1 MGILISTLRKI
12 PPSLFVIAL
21 LSLISFYWMQQN
33 ANLRGELAQANERF
47 AIERLDTANAYNAEL
62 RRQAAL
68 NDELTARLIEKQNQ
82 ITAQLQQLEG
92 VINDAVNTDG
102 SYNGIG
108 ADSLCV
114 YRRAYGYNCK

>member
-1 MGILISTLRKI
+1 MSILISTLRKI

-33 ANLRGELAQANERF
+33 ANLRSELAQANERF

>member
-1 MGILISTLRKI
+1 MGILISALRKI
-12 PPSLFVIAL
+12 PLSLFVIAL
-21 LSLISFYWMQQN
+21 LSFISFYWMQQN

-114 YRRAYGYNCK
+114 YKRAYGYSCK

>member
-1 MGILISTLRKI
+1 MSILISALRKI

>member
-1 MGILISTLRKI
+1 MGILISALRKI